1 MINGVPCI
9 DTYIFDVRQRCVCVG
24 IIEPIAW
31 SLKVSEEF
39 YKNSSKNIVQQYHNI
54 RPSLMVKIWSESR
67 FIVNASQILAKA
79 EMRLVNSTPN
89 ISNVPLFCLRELQIQ
104 FSFNQNIQIWRTRK
118 AEMDNS
124 VEVGANWHLIYI
136 HKSSVLRKVFHCR
149 HLIKTKHN
157 VTNPPGNWL

>member
-1 MINGVPCI
+1 MVYPVSIH
-9 DTYIFDVRQRCVCVG
+9 TYSMLDKDVCVCG

-39 YKNSSKNIVQQYHNI
+39 YKNSSKNIVQQHHNI

-118 AEMDNS
+118 AARWIILWRWVPTD
-124 VEVGANWHLIYI
+124 I
-136 HKSSVLRKVFHCR
+136 
-149 HLIKTKHN
+149 
-157 VTNPPGNWL
+157 

>member
-1 MINGVPCI
+1 M
-9 DTYIFDVRQRCVCVG
+9 CVCVG

-39 YKNSSKNIVQQYHNI
+39 YKNSSKNIVQQHHNI

-67 FIVNASQILAKA
+67 FIVNASQIPAKA

-89 ISNVPLFCLRELQIQ
+89 ISNVSLFCLRAANSVLFQSKYSNMKDKE
-104 FSFNQNIQIWRTRK
+104 SC
-118 AEMDNS
+118 EMNNS